1 MAVQDIV
8 ERGSHFEDGIK
19 KWRQLEDV
27 TIESC
32 SKIMGATDNVLV
44 RAVAGIIKADS
55 QKHKEILGIIENA
68 LGGTISL
75 TPEELGDISEL
86 LDAHLKLEKN
96 SVHLAEEEYENSRH
110 FVVRHLLSYL
120 LEDERKHV
128 KLLNQLSD
136 FKRHLYPYA

>member
-1 MAVQDIV
+1 MVLRNVV
-8 ERGSHFEDGIK
+8 EQQSHFEDGIK
-19 KWRQLEDV
+19 KWKQLEDA

-32 SKIMGATDNVLV
+32 DKIINATDNVLV
-44 RAVAGIIKADS
+44 RTIASIIKADS
-55 QKHKEILGIIENA
+55 RKHKEILGIIENA

-86 LDAHLKLEKN
+86 LDAHLRLEKN
-96 SVHLAEEEYENSRH
+96 SVLLAEDEYENSRH

-120 LEDERKHV
+120 LEDEKKHV
-128 KLLNQLSD
+128 KLFNQLSD